1 LPSAPA
7 AARPNRV
14 AAGKP
19 LSAGKCGKCSQPL
32 ATQKPVEIDGAML
45 ERLVARDTGAFVL
58 DVWAP
63 WCGPCRMMAP
73 AYEAAA
79 GRFAD
84 QVRFFKLNSD
94 QNQEAAG
101 KLGIRGIPTLIAWK
115 DGSAHRQPG
124 RRSDRRRP
132 VPVDPVNLQAECLK
146 PIQLMQRGCSR

>member
-1 LPSAPA
+1 MADTTVKGTIAICTSCGA
-7 AARPNRV
+7 PNRV
-14 AAGKP
+14 AVGKP

-32 ATQKPVEIDGAML
+32 ATQKPAEIDGAML
-45 ERLVARDTGAFVL
+45 ERLIARDTGAFVL

-84 QVRFFKLNSD
+84 HVRFFKLNSD

-115 DGSAHRQPG
+115 DGKLIANQAGAQTGEGLAQWIKSTFRLSA
-124 RRSDRRRP
+124 
-132 VPVDPVNLQAECLK
+132 
-146 PIQLMQRGCSR
+146 

>member
-1 LPSAPA
+1 MVDTTVRDSIAICTSCGA
-7 AARPNRV
+7 PNRV

-45 ERLVARDTGAFVL
+45 ERLVARDTGVFVL

-84 QVRFFKLNSD
+84 RVRFFKLNSD

-115 DGSAHRQPG
+115 DGALIANQAGAQTGEGLSRWIQSTFGLSA
-124 RRSDRRRP
+124 
-132 VPVDPVNLQAECLK
+132 
-146 PIQLMQRGCSR
+146 